1 MKLFNAKKEIN
12 RKLKGKSIK
21 FVTAKKKED
30 SYARVGS
37 AKVGLSK
44 VK

>member
-1 MKLFNAKKEIN
+1 MKSFNAKKKISKKIKNESI
-12 RKLKGKSIK
+12 KSIT
-21 FVTAKKKED
+21 VAKKED

-37 AKVGLSK
+37 AKVDYSK